1 MEKKDE
7 LRRLIIELVNR
18 MEDEKLLR
26 RVYIL
31 LNRLFCRK

>member
-1 MEKKDE
+1 MEKMDE

-18 MEDEKLLR
+18 MDDEKLLR
-26 RVYIL
+26 RAYIL